1 MIPIYYVQNQNEL
14 YHHGILGMKW
24 GVRRYQNKDGSLTPA
39 GKRRANTG
47 EASNKPSAK
56 ERAKNFVSEHKTG
69 IKRAVV
75 IAGAAAAVAGIRKLK
90 KMKVTE
96 ADAGKFKSYVQ
107 TGAKALDRG
116 VKDGVKEG
124 LTSGM
129 KKSTTTV
136 IVGASMLGTKKL
148 MDMYVGKDIA
158 GQIFNANNSKK
169 IGSFWNYKEDDD
181 DDD

>member
-56 ERAKNFVSEHKTG
+56 EKAKEFVQKHQKG
-69 IKRAVV
+69 IKRTAA
-75 IAGAAAAVAGIRKLK
+75 IAGTVAAIHIIKKLSKEKANSGKIRSYA
-90 KMKVTE
+90 KV
-96 ADAGKFKSYVQ
+96 
-107 TGAKALDRG
+107 GAQA
-116 VKDGVKEG
+116 VKEG
-124 LTSGM
+124 AVEGP
-129 KKSTTTV
+129 KKAVNTI
-136 IVGASMLGTKKL
+136 IVGASMLGMKKL
-148 MDMYVGKDIA
+148 MDSTFSKDMA

>member
-14 YHHGILGMKW
+14 AHHGILGMKW

-56 ERAKNFVSEHKTG
+56 ERAKEFVQKHQKG
-69 IKRAVV
+69 LKRAAV
-75 IAGAAAAVAGIRKLK
+75 IGGAAATVAIVRRLSKEKITSNGIKTAAKNGAAAV
-90 KMKVTE
+90 
-96 ADAGKFKSYVQ
+96 GKGFKS
-107 TGAKALDRG
+107 G
-116 VKDGVKEG
+116 VLEG
-124 LTSGM
+124 LENGP
-129 KKSTTTV
+129 KKAASAV
-136 IVGASMLGTKKL
+136 IVGGSMLGMKKL
-148 MDMYVGKDIA
+148 MDTTVGKDIA